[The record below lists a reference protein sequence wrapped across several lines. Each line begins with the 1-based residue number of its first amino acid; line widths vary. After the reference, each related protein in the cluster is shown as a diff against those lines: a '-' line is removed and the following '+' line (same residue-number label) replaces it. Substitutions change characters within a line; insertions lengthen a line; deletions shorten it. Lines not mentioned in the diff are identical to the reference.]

1 MSVDELIQEIK
12 EDKISG
18 ALELMIIAI
27 KCFNSFSETF
37 ATESPV
43 KYYEGILGI

>member
-18 ALELMIIAI
+18 ASELTIKAI
-27 KCFNSFSETF
+27 ECFNSFSETF
-37 ATESPV
+37 TTENPV
-43 KYYEGILGI
+43 KYYEDILGI